1 MTHKHINS
9 PFLKK
14 MGCFLS
20 VFGRNRKRATNTCC
34 CSSPAEKPRRTPR
47 NFQTYKS
54 PNLGQVSRE
63 RSDDE
68 NPESTVPAQFVRKRE
83 PVFWTRVNAQNFE
96 RDEERTSRQ
105 RGRDNSVWTA
115 GGTWRCPKLP
125 FQIYD
130 FIRLC
135 LWNFLSS
142 FANNLYG
149 SKFDPHHLESR
160 KL

>member
-1 MTHKHINS
+1 MTHKLTLLEKIGGL
-9 PFLKK
+9 PI
-14 MGCFLS
+14 G
-20 VFGRNRKRATNTCC
+20 FGRNRKRATNTCC

-83 PVFWTRVNAQNFE
+83 PVFWTRVNAQNYE

-115 GGTWRCPKLP
+115 GGTWRCRKLP
-125 FQIYD
+125 FKFTILFDYVCG
-130 FIRLC
+130 I
-135 LWNFLSS
+135 FLSS
-142 FANNLYG
+142 FANCL
-149 SKFDPHHLESR
+149 
-160 KL
+160 